1 MEKGKVMSQ
10 DDLYKVIRSNFGE
23 VMEAGLGKGMN
34 VLGKGMNVD
43 TNRVTNVISS
53 PKTTTTTITNG
64 KSTVVIK
71 DTEFILSGTRITIE
85 GKATIHLD
93 D

>member
-10 DDLYKVIRSNFGE
+10 DDLYKAIRDNFVE

-34 VLGKGMNVD
+34 VDLNKLPK
-43 TNRVTNVISS
+43 VIAR
-53 PKTTTTTITNG
+53 PNATTPTNG
-64 KSTVVIK
+64 KSTIVIK
-71 DTEFILSGTRITIE
+71 DTEIILSGTRITIE

>member
-10 DDLYKVIRSNFGE
+10 DDLYKAIRDNFGE
-23 VMEAGLGKGMN
+23 VMESGLD
-34 VLGKGMNVD
+34 KGMNVD
-43 TNRVTNVISS
+43 INKLPKVIAR
-53 PKTTTTTITNG
+53 PNATTLTNG
-64 KSTVVIK
+64 KSTIVIK
-71 DTEFILSGTRITIE
+71 DTEIILSGTRITIE